1 MQAPNK
7 IIIPQPYHLALFRS
21 AVHPEFFEIEDRVD
35 IQHAGYEF
43 EGWLYKGGHVLR
55 LEFEGTCATEII
67 TPDPENLPERG
78 HINTMQCIGERD
90 HEQEFAERLL
100 VISSMQSEQLSDHLF
115 GDTYDELRT
124 FALESE
130 AKMIEW
136 TEGDFLHMSILDCQ
150 RYNKQVHVQGYHL
163 QSEHGHVLRTQA
175 IFEIIAE

>member
-1 MQAPNK
+1 MRALNK

-21 AVHPEFFEIEDRVD
+21 AVHPEFFEIEERIE

-43 EGWLYKGGHVLR
+43 EGWLFKGGHVLR

-67 TPDPENLPERG
+67 TSDPENLPERG
-78 HINTMQCIGERD
+78 HVNTMQCIGERD

-115 GDTYDELRT
+115 GDTYDELCL
-124 FALESE
+124 FARESG
-130 AKMIEW
+130 ARIIEW
-136 TEGDFLHMSILDCQ
+136 TEDKHMHMSILDVQ

-175 IFEIIAE
+175 IFEVIAE

>member
-7 IIIPQPYHLALFRS
+7 IMIPQPYHLALFRS
-21 AVHPEFFEIEDRVD
+21 AVHPEFFEIEERFE

-43 EGWLYKGGHVLR
+43 EGWL

-67 TPDPENLPERG
+67 TPEPENLPERG

-115 GDTYDELRT
+115 GDTYDELRS
-124 FALESE
+124 FAQESG

-136 TEGDFLHMSILDCQ
+136 TEGDLVHMSILDFQ

-163 QSEHGHVLRTQA
+163 QSEYGHVLRTQA

>member
-7 IIIPQPYHLALFRS
+7 IISPQPYHLALFRS
-21 AVHPEFFEIEDRVD
+21 AVHPEFFEIEERIE
-35 IQHAGYEF
+35 IQHAGYDF
-43 EGWLYKGGHVLR
+43 EGWLFKGGHALR
-55 LEFEGTCATEII
+55 FEFEGTCATEII
-67 TPDPENLPERG
+67 TPEPENLPERG

-115 GDTYDELRT
+115 GDTYDELRSFAHESNARIIERTENT
-124 FALESE
+124 FQ
-130 AKMIEW
+130 
-136 TEGDFLHMSILDCQ
+136 HMSILDVQ

-163 QSEHGHVLRTQA
+163 QSEHGHVLRTQS